1 MSLTKKVFSAT
12 IIITIAG
19 GLARLFSI
27 ISAPILTY
35 LLGPTPYGIA
45 ALVGTFTTL
54 ASTIGLHGVDMSY
67 ARYYLT
73 RSSLSNDN
81 VERFC
86 WRYVFMSSWIFSLLA
101 ALYWG
106 FFIET
111 NTTGHLIALIV
122 GIGTLSYILN
132 TMSLTRSRLNE
143 KYNKIAIT
151 IVVSGAL
158 STLVTLGLA
167 YWWRQDEWPL
177 LIGSTFGILVN
188 ICILGIPKI
197 ESLYK
202 KSELNLHEKWKIL
215 QLGLTGSVTAP
226 MYWILTSSDRWFINL
241 FMGKET
247 VGIYS
252 FANNMA
258 YIGHLVTN
266 AILYAWFPESI
277 KAYEEKGED
286 ACEILSRVWEQLTLL
301 LALVWF
307 WVTSMGGDLIR
318 ILATPEFYGGI
329 IYIPWIAGGVFFN
342 GMSYMANTELL
353 IGKNMKPAAFWWTI
367 GAGSNLLFNYLFIR
381 VWGAL
386 AAAIINCA
394 CFALIFAGVMWKSSK
409 QFKLKIN
416 WNKLLVIMI
425 ILLFV
430 GTLSHKPWHSHPFT
444 SIIFKMP
451 ICCIISLILV
461 RMMVPGW
468 TSKIR
473 SIFGRS
479 KE

>member
-1 MSLTKKVFSAT
+1 MSLPKKVLSAT

-19 GLARLFSI
+19 AVARLFSI
-27 ISAPILTY
+27 ISAPILTR

-54 ASTIGLHGVDMSY
+54 ASTIGLHGIDMSY
-67 ARYYLT
+67 TRYYLT
-73 RSSLSNDN
+73 GSSLGNDN

-86 WRYVFMSSWIFSLLA
+86 WRYAFISSLIFSLLA

-106 FFIET
+106 FFIKI
-111 NTTGHLIALIV
+111 NTTSHLIALIV
-122 GIGTLSYILN
+122 GIGTLSYVLN

-151 IVVSGAL
+151 IVISGAL
-158 STLVTLGLA
+158 STFATVGLA
-167 YWWRQDEWPL
+167 YWWRRDEWPL
-177 LIGSTFGILVN
+177 LIGLTFGILVN
-188 ICILGIPKI
+188 VCILGIPRI
-197 ESLYK
+197 ESLYQ
-202 KSELNLHEKWKIL
+202 KSELSLREKWRIL
-215 QLGLTGSVTAP
+215 QLGLTGSITAP
-226 MYWILTSSDRWFINL
+226 MYWVLTSADRWFIDL
-241 FMGKET
+241 FVGKET

-286 ACEILSRVWEQLTLL
+286 AREILSRVWEQLTLL

-307 WVTSMGGDLIR
+307 WITAVGGDLIR
-318 ILATPEFYGGI
+318 ILTTPEFHGGT

-353 IGKNMKPAAFWWTI
+353 IGKNMKPAAFWWTV
-367 GAGSNLLFNYLFIR
+367 GAASNLLFNYLFIR
-381 VWGAL
+381 IWGAL
-386 AAAIINCA
+386 AAAIINCV

-409 QFKLKIN
+409 QFRLKIN
-416 WNKLLVIMI
+416 WNKLLLIMI
-425 ILLFV
+425 ILLLV
-430 GTLSHKPWHSHPFT
+430 GLLSHSAWDSHPFA

-451 ICCIISLILV
+451 ICCIISLILI

-473 SIFGRS
+473 SLFSRRE
-479 KE
+479 K